1 MKRVKNSLWGIAFV
15 ALAVILAL
23 NAFGVTSVNIFFDGW
38 WTMFIIIPCIV
49 GLITDREKSGSI
61 IGICIGVFLLLCC
74 RGVMSFGVFW
84 KLIIPVIIGIIGI
97 KMIAKSI
104 FGKKDSEVYKMIKE
118 NGTEL
123 KNGTATFSGVNMN
136 FDNEVFEGAE
146 LNAVF
151 GGVKCDLRNAV
162 IEKDCVINASAIFG
176 GIDIYVPENLNVKIS
191 STSVFGGVSDK
202 NQPENNAGNHTLYIY
217 ATCLFGGVEIK

>member
-74 RGVMSFGVFW
+74 RGVLSFGVFW

-104 FGKKDSEVYKMIKE
+104 FG
-118 NGTEL
+118 
-123 KNGTATFSGVNMN
+123 
-136 FDNEVFEGAE
+136 
-146 LNAVF
+146 
-151 GGVKCDLRNAV
+151 
-162 IEKDCVINASAIFG
+162 
-176 GIDIYVPENLNVKIS
+176 
-191 STSVFGGVSDK
+191 
-202 NQPENNAGNHTLYIY
+202 
-217 ATCLFGGVEIK
+217 